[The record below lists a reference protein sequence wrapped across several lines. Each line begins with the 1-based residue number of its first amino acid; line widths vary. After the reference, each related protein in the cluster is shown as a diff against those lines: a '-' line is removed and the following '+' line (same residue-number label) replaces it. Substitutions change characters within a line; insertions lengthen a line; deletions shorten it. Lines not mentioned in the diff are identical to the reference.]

1 MKFDS
6 GTTEHKRLIDLT
18 HVISFE
24 ENFVLLWPPMAGTLQ
39 LGLL

>member
-1 MKFDS
+1 
-6 GTTEHKRLIDLT
+6 
-18 HVISFE
+18 VISFE